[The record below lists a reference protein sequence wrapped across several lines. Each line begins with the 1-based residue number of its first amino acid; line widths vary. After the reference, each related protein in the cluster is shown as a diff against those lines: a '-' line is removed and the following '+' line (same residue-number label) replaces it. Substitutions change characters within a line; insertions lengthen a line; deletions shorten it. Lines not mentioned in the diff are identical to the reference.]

1 MKWATTS
8 FWVWADEDVSVSK
21 GVWGRGSMIGETG
34 EREES
39 VRRARVRGRECIGE
53 QRVVE

>member
-8 FWVWADEDVSVSK
+8 FWVWAGEDVSVSK

-53 QRVVE
+53 